1 MSMEHNTNVSRSK
14 IKKTVTKMEGA
25 ITSSGRNDPKHI
37 ETKFGGKSGERKDR
51 DQSPQVVI

>member
-1 MSMEHNTNVSRSK
+1 MEHNTNVSRSK
-14 IKKTVTKMEGA
+14 KKKTVTKMEGA